1 MSAALREEREN
12 TAQRPSIHLI
22 FVQPLSHSFH
32 AVRMVNAEQDTKLL
46 ETTETIS
53 QQRQSTAFFFLSVFI
68 ISLLSLGEEVA
79 KALQAMTAERDQGR
93 HSSRL

>member
-1 MSAALREEREN
+1 
-12 TAQRPSIHLI
+12 
-22 FVQPLSHSFH
+22 
-32 AVRMVNAEQDTKLL
+32 MVNAEQDTKLL

-53 QQRQSTAFFFLSVFI
+53 QQRQSTAFFLSVFI